1 MRTWALQ
8 ISNDSKR
15 GRKRAKTA
23 DSPVAHFLLHSIVL
37 FTRRR
42 SWKKRTVHD
51 WIFNELISVL
61 KNSLIGGKNNFLTQR
76 PYIYIYDWQ
85 LHTDEELAL
94 FEEFKDDSSPAA
106 ELVFEKWF
114 IQELNCIGLEQR
126 KASFLTRVGFVLV
139 RESWSGVLSLSW
151 AESVDSFASPSV
163 VSPSLSGVSSLDFFA
178 GGSTWGVSSKNTTI
192 TLVLSAL
199 NSRSLHF
206 ANAR

>member
-8 ISNDSKR
+8 ISN
-15 GRKRAKTA
+15 GLWT
-23 DSPVAHFLLHSIVL
+23 PQLLIFLSHPILL
-37 FTRRR
+37 FTCRR
-42 SWKKRTVHD
+42 SWNKGTVHD
-51 WIFNELISVL
+51 WIFNELISDL
-61 KNSLIGGKNNFLTQR
+61 NNSLFGGKSNFYLNALI
-76 PYIYIYDWQ
+76 IYIYDWQ

-94 FEEFKDDSSPAA
+94 FEEVKDDCSPAA

-126 KASFLTRVGFVLV
+126 KASFLTSVGFVLD

-151 AESVDSFASPSV
+151 EESVDSFASPSV
-163 VSPSLSGVSSLDFFA
+163 VSPSLSGVSSLDFFD
-178 GGSTWGVSSKNTTI
+178 GGSTWGASSKNTTI

-199 NSRSLHF
+199 NSLSLHF